1 MLVKANDGRLPDPL
15 SEREIKLLVQCE
27 ADIEQN
33 LKGFRKVGYALTLI
47 RDLSLYR
54 ANYDTF
60 EDYCRAEWD
69 MGRPHAYRLIDSN
82 KVIENLSPTGGQ
94 MSPIGDKAASPKIEI
109 LPRTES
115 QARPLSILSPE
126 QQIEVW
132 MMVIDTA
139 AGGKIT
145 AAMVQ
150 QCVDSVR
157 QGKEKTAV
165 EKAKKVSKG
174 DKEDGDIFQDII
186 NTSLQPLFDLVALG
200 SKQNWKHIKK
210 NKVIEALK
218 EILAALEE

>member
-15 SEREIKLLVQCE
+15 SERETKLLVQCE

-33 LKGFRKVGYALTLI
+33 LKGFRKVGYALTVI
-47 RDLSLYR
+47 RDQSLYR

-60 EDYCRAEWD
+60 EDYCREEWD
-69 MGRPHAYRLIDSN
+69 MGRPRAYQLIDSN
-82 KVIENLSPTGGQ
+82 KVVENLST
-94 MSPIGDKAASPKIEI
+94 IGDKMSTMVDKTASPENEV
-109 LPRTES
+109 LPTNERQT
-115 QARPLSILSPE
+115 RPLYILSPE